1 MIETIL
7 LIGYSIYA
15 FIQAIIVT
23 KNIAYIHIL
32 AGIVLGLVANVCISV
47 ASFYTVASV
56 VVVWFIIIANIS
68 ISLSLLSIF
77 SGMIMI
83 REDRLPVYT
92 YLAALIVGATMILST
107 DIEYNQLIS
116 VGGNA
121 FWAVNFD
128 SIMIPI
134 MTAISSLILFSYFVL
149 NSKRSIRKLRHNKR
163 MNLSIVAFM
172 LLIFWIIAAFIDSM
186 KVVRIFVLPIAF
198 FLLGLTLFKNPLSLL
213 ATIILPE
220 EIILV
225 NKLRQPLIR
234 LDLIENKIV
243 RELEEIQLI
252 LAGTKVISESIKSP
266 ETPRTLKMKDKE
278 FKFMNV
284 GSFNCLVIG
293 RKIDNNC
300 ISATY
305 TAFREFDK
313 KTNLEYLE
321 SASVLTEKDEQL
333 FLEIFLDN
341 FKRIDATK
349 RREEKQFLFSRFFS
363 KHKK

>member
-1 MIETIL
+1 MIESIL

-23 KNIAYIHIL
+23 KNIAYMHIL
-32 AGIVLGLVANVCISV
+32 AGIVLGLVANVFISV
-47 ASFYTVASV
+47 ASFYTIASV
-56 VVVWFIIIANIS
+56 VVVRFIIIANIS

-77 SGMIMI
+77 SGIIMI

-149 NSKRSIRKLRHNKR
+149 NSKRDIRKLKHNKR

-172 LLIFWIIAAFIDSM
+172 LLIFWIIAAFVDSM
-186 KVVRIFVLPIAF
+186 KVARIFVLPIVF

-213 ATIILPE
+213 ATTILPE

-225 NKLRQPLIR
+225 NRLRQPLIR
-234 LDLIENKIV
+234 LDLVETKIV
-243 RELEEIQLI
+243 KELEEIHLL

-278 FKFMNV
+278 FKVVNV
-284 GSFNCLVIG
+284 GSFNCLLIG

-341 FKRIDATK
+341 FKRIDATI
-349 RREEKQFLFSRFFS
+349 RREE
-363 KHKK
+363 